1 MSLVQGEPEKSEKG
15 AAVMEQVKD
24 SSTPS
29 TIDQS
34 VRIYYASEVAPWA
47 KYMPG
52 PSPQHLYQGFPVSW
66 YRVAVVLLGCFVFFL
81 SGANIA
87 MMGSVSS
94 VPGYLAEVGLTGSDH
109 HTQVLIGVVNSIYWI
124 GVIGGALFSGW
135 LSDKIGRR
143 RAIVTAGIYGIVIIP
158 ILVAL
163 QNFSWALVL
172 RLLNG
177 VFTGAFD
184 SVGLNLSAES
194 VHHRHRG
201 IAIGAELV
209 CAASGAGLIYFII
222 YGLSEHTTGD
232 VIWRFPLAFQL
243 VWVFLILSLIYF
255 IPESPRWLT
264 QVGLVDDARNVL
276 LLYEGAEQN
285 HEAGATEAIV
295 EANLTMIQDTIQA
308 EIENAS
314 SSTYW
319 DMFTKQDSLKT
330 ARRTWSALFI
340 QFGTQAMAG
349 VGIVTGYGIK
359 IFETGGWSSQTAA
372 LLSGVGIFT
381 QAVFGIPGALLAD
394 KIGRR
399 RAMYY
404 GAGIGAALLM
414 LIGMC
419 GYFVDQNKDT
429 NPARAKSYGTVTVA
443 LTLVWCAV
451 FGMTWLWCPF
461 LYPSE
466 IFPASSRS
474 RGSAVGIVGLATGSF
489 FINMV
494 SPFLFQ
500 AIGYNV
506 MFFFGGLSLILG
518 TVCFLWMPETA
529 KKTLEDI
536 NNLTLEIFDDTNKRQ
551 AEFML

>member
-1 MSLVQGEPEKSEKG
+1 MSVPPTEPRKPENLVG
-15 AAVMEQVKD
+15 VMEQGKD
-24 SSTPS
+24 SPAPS
-29 TIDQS
+29 IIGSIDTFQ
-34 VRIYYASEVAPWA
+34 ASQVAPWA

-52 PSPQHLYQGFPVSW
+52 PSPQHLYQGLPVTW
-66 YRVAVVLLGCFVFFL
+66 YRVAVVSLGGFVFFL
-81 SGANIA
+81 SGTNVA

-94 VPGYLAEVGLTGSDH
+94 VPGFLEEVGLTGSDH

-124 GVIGGALFSGW
+124 GVVAGALFSGW

-143 RAIVTAGIYGIVIIP
+143 RAIVTAGIYGLVIIP

-194 VHHRHRG
+194 VHHRYRG
-201 IAIGAELV
+201 IVIGAQLV

-222 YGLSEHTTGD
+222 YGLSGHANSD

-243 VWVFLILSLIYF
+243 VWVIIILSLIYF
-255 IPESPRWLT
+255 IPESPRWLA
-264 QVGLVDDARNVL
+264 QVGLVDEARQVL
-276 LLYEGAEQN
+276 LLYESAEQPE
-285 HEAGATEAIV
+285 EAGTVEEIV
-295 EANLTMIQDTIQA
+295 EANLKTIRDTIQG

-319 DMFTKQDSLKT
+319 DMFTKQDELKT
-330 ARRTWSALFI
+330 ARRTWSALFV

-349 VGIVTGYGIK
+349 VGIVTGYGIQ

-372 LLSGVGIFT
+372 LLTGVSIFT
-381 QAVFGIPGALLAD
+381 QAVFGIPGAILAD

-404 GAGIGAALLM
+404 GASIGSGLLM

-419 GYFVDQNKDT
+419 GYFVYQNKVT
-429 NPARAKSYGTVTVA
+429 NPDLAKSYGTVTVA
-443 LTLVWCAV
+443 LTLIWCAV
-451 FGMTWLWCPF
+451 FGMTWC
-461 LYPSE
+461 
-466 IFPASSRS
+466 
-474 RGSAVGIVGLATGSF
+474 
-489 FINMV
+489 
-494 SPFLFQ
+494 
-500 AIGYNV
+500 
-506 MFFFGGLSLILG
+506 
-518 TVCFLWMPETA
+518 
-529 KKTLEDI
+529 K
-536 NNLTLEIFDDTNKRQ
+536 
-551 AEFML
+551 